1 METNTSPSAPGSGET
16 PTGTDPTVETT
27 TTSGNGETPGT
38 TTEPSPADIRKENER
53 LANALKRANAEAK
66 EHREARQEL
75 QKFKEQIENEKLS
88 EKERLEKL
96 LAKEQKERADFILRT
111 QDRLVSSELRAQA
124 ARLGFADPSDAV
136 AMLKRA
142 ELEFDDDGIPT
153 NAESLLKEMLKA
165 KPYLA
170 GKSAPTAQTAGG
182 ATSPA
187 RSQTTAGGSE
197 ITAGYVA
204 DVMSGKIPWRE
215 LSPEQKNAVLQWQA
229 KNPYRF

>member
-1 METNTSPSAPGSGET
+1 MPENTSPTAPGSET
-16 PTGTDPTVETT
+16 PNGTDPTVETT

-38 TTEPSPADIRKENER
+38 TIEPSPADIRKENER
-53 LANALKRANAEAK
+53 LATALKRANAEAK

-88 EKERLEKL
+88 EKDRLEKL
-96 LAKEQKERADFILRT
+96 LAKEQKERADFVSRT
-111 QDRLVSSELRAQA
+111 RDRLIASELRAQA

-136 AMLKRA
+136 AMIKRT
-142 ELEFDDDGIPT
+142 ELELDDDSIPT

-170 GKSAPTAQTAGG
+170 GKPAPTAQTAGG

-187 RSQTTAGGSE
+187 RSQTQAGAE
-197 ITAGYVA
+197 ITASYVA
-204 DVMSGKIPWRE
+204 DVMSGKIAWRE
-215 LSPEQKNAVLQWQA
+215 LSPEQKTAVLQWQA